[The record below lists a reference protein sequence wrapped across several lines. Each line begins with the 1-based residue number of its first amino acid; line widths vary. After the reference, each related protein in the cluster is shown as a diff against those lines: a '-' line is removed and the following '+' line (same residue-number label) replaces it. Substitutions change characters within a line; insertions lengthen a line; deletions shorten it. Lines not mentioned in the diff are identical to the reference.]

1 LEKYIKSESNEFIN
15 IKEKTCSVDKEEP
28 LTREDFTSNSLRP
41 VFMKMS
47 DIDKKNNNVDNLK
60 IISEKNIS
68 YTKNDSLFF
77 IFTQPH
83 KIKKVIFKYGENSGH

>member
-77 IFTQPH
+77 IFTQPR